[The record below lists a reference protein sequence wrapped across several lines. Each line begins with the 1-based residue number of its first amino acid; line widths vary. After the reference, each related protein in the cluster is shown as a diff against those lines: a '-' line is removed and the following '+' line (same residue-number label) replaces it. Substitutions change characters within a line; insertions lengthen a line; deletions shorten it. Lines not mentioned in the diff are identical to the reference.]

1 MYIDEVRNK
10 VYDLLYNDDT
20 GHDIEHIDRVL
31 RLSLIFSEN
40 EKAHNYIVS
49 LIALLHDIDDY
60 KLFGKENSQNLSNA
74 KKIMNDLNI
83 SNDIQDMVLSA
94 IKSIGYSKYLK
105 GIRPDSIEG
114 KIVSDADMCDAL
126 GVNGILRTYKYSIK
140 NQKPFFDKNI
150 FPIEDIDEKKYTS
163 KSSDT
168 SVCHIFEKIL
178 KLKKLMLTNAGIN
191 EASKRHQIIVDVL
204 YQLFDEESVPE
215 WKRYLDK
222 FIEEN
227 YGK

>member
-1 MYIDEVRNK
+1 MHIDHVRNK

-20 GHDIEHIDRVL
+20 GHDIGHIDRVL
-31 RLSLIFSEN
+31 KLSLAFCEN
-40 EKAHNYIVS
+40 EKADNYIVS
-49 LIALLHDIDDY
+49 LIALLHDVDDY

-74 KKIMNDLNI
+74 IKIMNDLNI
-83 SNDIQDMVLSA
+83 SNDIQDNVLSS

-105 GIRPDSIEG
+105 GIRPNSIEG

-150 FPIEDIDEKKYTS
+150 FPVENIDEKIYTS
-163 KSSDT
+163 KCSDT
-168 SVCHIFEKIL
+168 SVCHMFEKIL
-178 KLKKLMLTNAGIN
+178 KLKKLMLTNSGRN
-191 EASKRHQIIVDVL
+191 EANKRHQIIVDVL

>member
-1 MYIDEVRNK
+1 MHIDDVRNK

-31 RLSLIFSEN
+31 KLSLAFSEN
-40 EKAHNYIVS
+40 EKADNYIVS
-49 LIALLHDIDDY
+49 LIALLHDVDDY

-74 KKIMNDLNI
+74 IKIMNDLNI
-83 SNDIQDMVLSA
+83 SNDIQDNVLSS

-105 GIRPDSIEG
+105 GIRPNSIEG

-150 FPIEDIDEKKYTS
+150 FPVENIDEKIYTS
-163 KSSDT
+163 KCSDI
-168 SVCHIFEKIL
+168 SVCYLFEKIL
-178 KLKKLMLTNAGIN
+178 KL
-191 EASKRHQIIVDVL
+191 
-204 YQLFDEESVPE
+204 
-215 WKRYLDK
+215 
-222 FIEEN
+222 
-227 YGK
+227 